1 MFTLPAYLY
10 RGGTSKC
17 WLFCEPDL
25 APYAPDESELSRIL
39 SAALG
44 GDDPREI
51 NGVGGAT
58 TTTSKAAVITPTPG
72 ADSHL
77 SYTFAQ
83 VGIGDGTVEYGSN
96 CGNCATAIGLF
107 ALDQGY
113 APIVDGVSEVR
124 MYNTNTDTVLTA
136 RRDTGRRGS
145 RPGRRPRSRH
155 PHHGSRCG
163 ARLPRARGREIAAA
177 DRQPHRRI
185 PGGDR
190 HASATLVSP
199 GAPAALFRASD
210 LGRTGSETLSEMSDF
225 APTLATARRP
235 AARAMGLISESD
247 PTSHAVPKLGIVGPP
262 ADYVTPLDEPI
273 AASDYDIAVRM
284 LSMNAPHPAI
294 GLTSAVAVAAAAA
307 TPGGTVAEVL
317 GGALSPENNRS
328 LRIGTPGGIVA
339 VDVTFAADGSMSHV
353 GLQRAAR
360 RIAQAVLSIPL
371 SRATAV
377 AG

>member
-136 RRDTGRRGS
+136 RVATPGGVVPDLGDARVPGTRTTGVGVELGFLEPRAANRRCRPATPSTNSRWATDT
-145 RPGRRPRSRH
+145 RPRPS
-155 PHHGSRCG
+155 
-163 ARLPRARGREIAAA
+163 
-177 DRQPHRRI
+177 
-185 PGGDR
+185 
-190 HASATLVSP
+190 SP
-199 GAPAALFRASD
+199 P
-210 LGRTGSETLSEMSDF
+210 
-225 APTLATARRP
+225 ARRP
-235 AARAMGLISESD
+235 AALAMGLISESD

>member
-1 MFTLPAYLY
+1 
-10 RGGTSKC
+10 
-17 WLFCEPDL
+17 
-25 APYAPDESELSRIL
+25 
-39 SAALG
+39 
-44 GDDPREI
+44 
-51 NGVGGAT
+51 
-58 TTTSKAAVITPTPG
+58 
-72 ADSHL
+72 
-77 SYTFAQ
+77 
-83 VGIGDGTVEYGSN
+83 
-96 CGNCATAIGLF
+96 
-107 ALDQGY
+107 
-113 APIVDGVSEVR
+113 
-124 MYNTNTDTVLTA
+124 
-136 RRDTGRRGS
+136 
-145 RPGRRPRSRH
+145 
-155 PHHGSRCG
+155 
-163 ARLPRARGREIAAA
+163 
-177 DRQPHRRI
+177 
-185 PGGDR
+185 
-190 HASATLVSP
+190 
-199 GAPAALFRASD
+199 
-210 LGRTGSETLSEMSDF
+210 MSDF

-235 AARAMGLISESD
+235 AALAMGLISESD

>member
-1 MFTLPAYLY
+1 M
-10 RGGTSKC
+10 
-17 WLFCEPDL
+17 
-25 APYAPDESELSRIL
+25 
-39 SAALG
+39 
-44 GDDPREI
+44 
-51 NGVGGAT
+51 GGAT

-72 ADSHL
+72 ADCHI

-113 APIVDGVSEVR
+113 APIVDGVSQVR

-136 RRDTGRRGS
+136 RVAT
-145 RPGRRPRSRH
+145 
-155 PHHGSRCG
+155 
-163 ARLPRARGREIAAA
+163 
-177 DRQPHRRI
+177 
-185 PGGDR
+185 PGGVVPDLGDARVPGTRTTGVGVELGFLEPAGGRSPLPTGNPLDEFPVGDR
-190 HASATLVSP
+190 IASATLVSP

-210 LGRTGSETLSEMSDF
+210 LDRTGSETLSQMSDF

-235 AARAMGLISESD
+235 AALAMGLISESD

-262 ADYVTPLDEPI
+262 ADYVTPLDEHI
-273 AASDYDIAVRM
+273 SASDYDIAVRM

-339 VDVTFAADGSMSHV
+339 VDVTFAADGSMAHV
-353 GLQRAAR
+353 GLHRAAR

-371 SRATAV
+371 SRTTAV

>member
-136 RRDTGRRGS
+136 RVATPGGVVPDLGDARVPGTRTTGVGVELGFLEPAGGKS
-145 RPGRRPRSRH
+145 P
-155 PHHGSRCG
+155 
-163 ARLPRARGREIAAA
+163 LPTCNPIDEF
-177 DRQPHRRI
+177 PV
-185 PGGDR
+185 GDR
-190 HASATLVSP
+190 HASATLVSR
-199 GAPAALFRASD
+199 GARDGPH
-210 LGRTGSETLSEMSDF
+210 LGVRPDQPRG
-225 APTLATARRP
+225 AQARHRRP
-235 AARAMGLISESD
+235 AGRLRDPAGRADRRERLRHRGA
-247 PTSHAVPKLGIVGPP
+247 HA
-262 ADYVTPLDEPI
+262 LD
-273 AASDYDIAVRM
+273 D
-284 LSMNAPHPAI
+284 APHPAI
-294 GLTSAVAVAAAAA
+294 GLTSAVAAAAA